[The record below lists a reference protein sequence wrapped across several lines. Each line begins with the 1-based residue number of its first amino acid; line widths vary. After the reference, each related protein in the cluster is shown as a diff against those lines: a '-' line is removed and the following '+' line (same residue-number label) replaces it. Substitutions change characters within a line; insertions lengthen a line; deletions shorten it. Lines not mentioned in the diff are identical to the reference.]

1 LLDDLVDHFT
11 AAGREYVAFKL
22 VATAFDPF
30 DRPLDSG
37 ERIAVRSRV
46 FAAQDG
52 AAHAA
57 FSAAML
63 AGGVLVGVSGPRL
76 ATLTAAGCALAA
88 TLVASRML
96 ARGEIRT

>member
-1 LLDDLVDHFT
+1 
-11 AAGREYVAFKL
+11 
-22 VATAFDPF
+22 
-30 DRPLDSG
+30 
-37 ERIAVRSRV
+37 V